1 MKILIVEDD
10 PIQRKYL
17 LTLLIKA
24 GHEVSEAK
32 NGNAAWPMIESGD
45 FRIVISDW
53 MMPGLSGTELVQK
66 IRGRSSTDYMYVIL
80 LSAKDTRKNMIE
92 GLESGADDYIAKPL
106 DKAELMARLKIAS
119 RILDLEQRLKEM
131 ALRDALTGVFNRH
144 AFVPDVE
151 AEFIRAD
158 RAGIGMGV
166 LMIDIDDFKLVND
179 TYGHGAGDETLQQVA
194 QAIKISCRPYDTVCR
209 WGGEEFVVLI
219 VDCDESTLFLL
230 ADRIRVSIG
239 EIGPVSAPKGYFKVT
254 ASIGSAFR
262 RPESGSLPAAI
273 ARADECMY
281 KAKKAGKNR
290 VLQEALGD

>member
-17 LTLLIKA
+17 LTLLANA

-32 NGNAAWPMIESGD
+32 SGDSAWPMIESGD

-53 MMPGLSGTELVQK
+53 MMPGLSGTELVKK
-66 IRGRSSTDYMYVIL
+66 IRERVSSDYMYVIL
-80 LSAKDTRKNMIE
+80 LSAKDTHKNMIE
-92 GLESGADDYIAKPL
+92 GLESGADDYITKPL
-106 DKAELMARLKIAS
+106 DKAELMARLKIAA
-119 RILDLEQRLKEM
+119 RILDLEQRLKDM

-158 RAGIGMGV
+158 RANIGMGV
-166 LMIDIDDFKLVND
+166 LMIDIDDFKKVND
-179 TYGHGAGDETLQQVA
+179 THGHVAGDETLRQVA
-194 QAIKISCRPYDTVCR
+194 QSIKISCRPYDTVCR

-219 VDCDESTLFLL
+219 VDCDAAGLFLL
-230 ADRIRVSIG
+230 AERIRTTIG
-239 EIGPVSAPKGYFKVT
+239 GTGPFESRQGEFRVT
-254 ASIGSAFR
+254 ASLGSAFR
-262 RPESGSLPAAI
+262 RPESGSLAAAI

-281 KAKKAGKNR
+281 KAKKAGKNL
-290 VLQEALGD
+290 VVQEELGC

>member
-17 LTLLIKA
+17 LALLTNA
-24 GHEVSEAK
+24 GHEVSDAK
-32 NGNAAWPMIESGD
+32 SGDSAWPMIEAGD
-45 FRIVISDW
+45 FKIVISDW
-53 MMPGLSGTELVQK
+53 MMPGLSGTELVKK
-66 IRGRSSTDYMYVIL
+66 IRERVSTDYMYIMI

-106 DKAELMARLKIAS
+106 DKAELMARLKIAG
-119 RILDLEQRLKEM
+119 RILDLEQRLKDM

-158 RAGIGMGV
+158 RARIGMGV
-166 LMIDIDDFKLVND
+166 LMIDIDNFKGIND
-179 TYGHGAGDETLQQVA
+179 TYGHGAGDETLRQVA
-194 QAIKISCRPYDTVCR
+194 QAIRISCRPYDTVCR

-219 VDCDESTLFLL
+219 ADCDSGGLFLL
-230 ADRIRVSIG
+230 ADRIRKSIG
-239 EIGPVSAPKGYFKVT
+239 EAGPFASPQGDFRVT
-254 ASIGSAFR
+254 ASVGSAYR
-262 RPESGSLPAAI
+262 RPDSGTLAQAI
-273 ARADECMY
+273 TLADECMY

-290 VLQEALGD
+290 VNQEELGA